1 VVKAELEELLVPDAA
16 AWRAWLAAH
25 HDDVPGVWLVLR
37 KKGDAVTELT
47 YEQAVEEAVC
57 FGWID
62 GQGRRREEGGTLIRM
77 TPRGPRSNWSVSNVE
92 RVERLDAEGRMH
104 RAGWAAVDVAKANG
118 RWDAAVALRDA
129 PPGG

>member
-1 VVKAELEELLVPDAA
+1 MAKAELEELLVPDAA
-16 AWRAWLAAH
+16 GWRDWLLSH
-25 HDDVPGVWLVLR
+25 HADSPGVWLVLS
-37 KKGDAVTELT
+37 KKGDTVTELS
-47 YEQAVEEAVC
+47 YAQAVEEAVC

-62 GQGRRREEGGTLIRM
+62 GQGRRREEGGTFIRM

-104 RAGWAAVDVAKANG
+104 PAGWAAVDVAKANG

-129 PPGG
+129 TP